1 MERFLVE
8 LLPIV
13 LSYVAGIA
21 MVTVEVFI
29 PGFGLPGISGVILLL
44 VGGWLTAKTFS
55 LGVAILV
62 MVIVVAVL
70 AVVIFVFLRSASNGR
85 LKQSPFFLK
94 AQEEMPEKKKGQISV
109 GRKGRTITALRPAGI
124 ALFDNVRADVVAD
137 GEFIQADVPVTVTE
151 VRGNRIVVK
160 AA

>member
-55 LGVAILV
+55 LGV
-62 MVIVVAVL
+62 
-70 AVVIFVFLRSASNGR
+70 S
-85 LKQSPFFLK
+85 
-94 AQEEMPEKKKGQISV
+94 
-109 GRKGRTITALRPAGI
+109 
-124 ALFDNVRADVVAD
+124 
-137 GEFIQADVPVTVTE
+137 
-151 VRGNRIVVK
+151 
-160 AA
+160 